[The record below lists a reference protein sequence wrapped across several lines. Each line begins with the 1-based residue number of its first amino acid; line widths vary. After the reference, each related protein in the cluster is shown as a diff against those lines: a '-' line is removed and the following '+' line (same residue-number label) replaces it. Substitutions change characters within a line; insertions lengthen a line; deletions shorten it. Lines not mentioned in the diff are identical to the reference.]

1 MQKYNDLVELIR
13 NEDEAHRYYYRLP
26 SYVRDHIETRAS
38 NVNSFESL
46 KDYAENLLAGDK

>member
-1 MQKYNDLVELIR
+1 MYINLSELIK
-13 NEDEAHRYYYRLP
+13 NDQTANNYYYSLP
-26 SYVRDHIETRAS
+26 SFVREHIETRAH